1 VAHWRNLAGIC
12 AIIALGVFCV
22 ASVLPTFRALGRPI
36 GNFGI
41 AWHLAPNAGGANVM
55 TATKVESGS
64 PADRAGIAAGA
75 FLPQSATA
83 LERIAAKQPS
93 LPGTSRT
100 FAFETA
106 SGVRPVAL
114 VAANG
119 ETYYPDDTFDR
130 VFMAIRIP
138 STILLA
144 AAAILLVVRLP
155 GAMSW
160 GLALFLLTLRPAAL
174 VNRFWA
180 PLLSP
185 EGWIA
190 LGGANRII
198 DTFGSVGIIVF
209 ALLFPSG
216 EAPGKAAR
224 FFARSAWAFAAAI
237 AAMLLVDDHLIDVI
251 WPNTSFATHL
261 FDSVRQGVI
270 FLPWVAAVL
279 LASTYLR
286 AKGVERQRLAWV
298 IAGLLVGCLSEPVN
312 DIAARI
318 GTQESGYVARSVG
331 LLQLSVPILVGYGVM
346 RHRILDVGFVLNRA
360 AVYTA
365 LTTVLLGTMGLLRL
379 TLGSYLK
386 DNWAILLQVATAIG
400 LGFSSQKIYKA
411 ADWLI
416 DRYLFPDS
424 HKNEVKLKRLGDGL
438 RFAESSDAIAASIT
452 QEPVETLGLA
462 SAALFRKRHD
472 GTFVR
477 KVAVGWNGDD
487 VTVIDAGDP
496 LPIYLEGD
504 ATQFDVRDMLASRH
518 GFPIGPAAPHHAYPL
533 MVRRALA
540 GFVLYS
546 ENADGTA
553 LDPDE
558 TAMLDKLVK
567 AAADA
572 YDPFIRVKRAL
583 SEAGAQARVQ

>member
-1 VAHWRNLAGIC
+1 VAHWRRLAGIC

-22 ASVLPTFRALGRPI
+22 ASVLPTFRVLGRPI

-41 AWHLAPNAGGANVM
+41 VWHLAPDAGGTNAL
-55 TATKVESGS
+55 TATKIESGS
-64 PADRAGIAAGA
+64 PADRAGIVAGA
-75 FLPQSATA
+75 HLPPTATS
-83 LERIAAKQPS
+83 LERMAAKKPV
-93 LPGTSRT
+93 LPGIART

-106 SGVRPVAL
+106 SGVRPVTL
-114 VAANG
+114 VAAPG

-138 STILLA
+138 STIIFAL
-144 AAAILLVVRLP
+144 AAILLVVRLP

-160 GLALFLLTLRPAAL
+160 GLALFLLTLRPSAV

-198 DTFGSVGIIVF
+198 DTFGYVGIIAF

-216 EAPGKAAR
+216 AAQGKAAR
-224 FFARSAWAFAAAI
+224 FFAWFVWVLGVAI
-237 AAMLLVDDHLIDVI
+237 AAILLVDDHLIDVI
-251 WPNTSFATHL
+251 WPNTSVATHL
-261 FDSVRQGVI
+261 FDGVRQGVI
-270 FLPWVAAVL
+270 FLPWIAAVL

-298 IAGLLVGCLSEPVN
+298 IAGLLIGCLAEPVN
-312 DIAARI
+312 DIAARVN
-318 GTQESGYVARSVG
+318 TLEAGYVARSVG

-438 RFAESSDAIAASIT
+438 RYAESSDAIAASIT
-452 QEPVETLGLA
+452 QEPAETLGLA
-462 SAALFRKRHD
+462 SAALFRKRND

-477 KVAVGWNGDD
+477 KLAVGWNGDC
-487 VTVIDAGDP
+487 VTVIGAADP
-496 LPIYLEGD
+496 LPVYLEGD
-504 ATQFDVRDMLASRH
+504 ATQFNVRDMLSSRT
-518 GFPIGPAAPHHAYPL
+518 GFPTGAAAPHHAYPL

-583 SEAGAQARVQ
+583 SEAGAKPAQT

>member
-1 VAHWRNLAGIC
+1 MSWD
-12 AIIALGVFCV
+12 
-22 ASVLPTFRALGRPI
+22 GRS

-41 AWHLAPNAGGANVM
+41 TWHLAPDPGGANAL
-55 TATKVESGS
+55 TATKVDPGS

-75 FLPQSATA
+75 HLSRTAPA
-83 LERIAAKQPS
+83 LERIAAKQPA
-93 LPGTSRT
+93 LPGTART
-100 FAFETA
+100 FAFENA
-106 SGVRPVAL
+106 SGVHPVTL
-114 VAANG
+114 VAATG
-119 ETYYPDDTFDR
+119 ETYYPDDIFDR
-130 VFMAIRIP
+130 IFMAIRIP
-138 STILLA
+138 STIVFALA
-144 AAAILLVVRLP
+144 AVLLVLRLP

-160 GLALFLLTLRPAAL
+160 GLALFLLTLRPSAV

-180 PLLSP
+180 PLLSTD
-185 EGWIA
+185 GWVA

-198 DTFGSVGIIVF
+198 DTFGFVGIIAF

-216 EAPGKAAR
+216 AAQGKTAR
-224 FFARSAWAFAAAI
+224 FFAWFVWVLGTAI
-237 AAMLLVDDHLIDVI
+237 AAVLVVDDHLIDVL
-251 WPNTSFATHL
+251 WPNTSSATHI
-261 FDSVRQGVI
+261 FDGVRQGVI

-279 LASTYLR
+279 LASTYVR
-286 AKGVERQRLAWV
+286 AKGVDRQRLAWV
-298 IAGLLVGCLSEPVN
+298 IAGLLIGCLGEPVN
-312 DIAARI
+312 DLAARI
-318 GTQESGYVARSVG
+318 GTVEAGYVARSVG
-331 LLQLSVPILVGYGVM
+331 LVQLCVPILVGYGVM

-386 DNWAILLQVATAIG
+386 DNWAILLQVATAVG
-400 LGFSSQKIYKA
+400 LGFSSQRIYKA

-416 DRYLFPDS
+416 DRYLFPES

-438 RFAESSDAIAASIT
+438 RYAESSDAIAASIT
-452 QEPVETLGLA
+452 QEPAETLGLA
-462 SAALFRKRHD
+462 SAALFRRRND

-477 KVAVGWNGDD
+477 KLAVGWNGDD
-487 VTVIDAGDP
+487 VTVIGAGDP
-496 LPIYLEGD
+496 LPVYLEGD
-504 ATQFDVRDMLASRH
+504 ATQFNVREMLASRT
-518 GFPIGPAAPHHAYPL
+518 GFPTGPAAPHHAYPL

-567 AAADA
+567 SAADA

-583 SEAGAQARVQ
+583 SEAGARPGRT

>member
-1 VAHWRNLAGIC
+1 VAHWRRLAGIC
-12 AIIALGVFCV
+12 AIIALGIFCV
-22 ASVLPTFRALGRPI
+22 ASALPTFRALGRPL
-36 GNFGI
+36 GQFGI
-41 AWHLAPNAGGANVM
+41 VWHVAPDASGENVL
-55 TATKVESGS
+55 TVTKIEKDS
-64 PADRAGIAAGA
+64 PADRAGIVAGA
-75 FLPQSATA
+75 HLPSTASA
-83 LERIAAKQPS
+83 LERIAAKQPA
-93 LPGTSRT
+93 LAGTSRT
-100 FAFETA
+100 FDFETA
-106 SGVRPVAL
+106 PGIRPVTL
-114 VAANG
+114 VAAAG
-119 ETYYPDDTFDR
+119 EAYYPDDTFDR

-138 STILLA
+138 STLLFA
-144 AAAILLVVRLP
+144 LAAILLVMRLP

-160 GLALFLLTLRPAAL
+160 GLALFLLTLRPGAL
-174 VNRFWA
+174 VNRYWG
-180 PLLSP
+180 PLLTP
-185 EGWIA
+185 GGWVA
-190 LGGANRII
+190 LGGVNRVI
-198 DTFGSVGIIVF
+198 DCFGYVGIIIF
-209 ALLFPSG
+209 ALLFPG
-216 EAPGKAAR
+216 DEARGKAAHFVVR
-224 FFARSAWAFAAAI
+224 FGWTIAAVLAAI
-237 AAMLLVDDHLIDVI
+237 LLVDDHLIDVLV
-251 WPNTSFATHL
+251 PNTSLATHL
-261 FDSVRQGVI
+261 FDGVRQGII
-270 FLPWVAAVL
+270 FLPWIAAIL

-298 IAGLLVGCLSEPVN
+298 IAGLLIGCLAEPVN

-318 GTQESGYVARSVG
+318 GTVDAGYVARSVG
-331 LLQLSVPILVGYGVM
+331 LLQITVPILVAYGVM

-360 AVYTA
+360 AVYAA

-400 LGFSSQKIYKA
+400 LGFSTQKIYKA

-438 RFAESSDAIAASIT
+438 RFADTSDAIAASIT
-452 QEPVETLGLA
+452 QEPAETLGLA
-462 SAALFRKRHD
+462 SAALFRKRND

-477 KVAVGWNGDD
+477 KLAVGWGDD
-487 VTVIDAGDP
+487 DASVIGAGDP

-504 ATQFDVRDMLASRH
+504 ASQFNVRDMLASRS
-518 GFPIGPAAPHHAYPL
+518 GFPTGHAAPHHAYPL

-567 AAADA
+567 AAGDA

-583 SEAGAQARVQ
+583 SEVRAPS

>member
-1 VAHWRNLAGIC
+1 VAHWRRLAGIC

-22 ASVLPTFRALGRPI
+22 ASVLPTFRVLGRPL
-36 GNFGI
+36 GSFGI
-41 AWHLAPNAGGANVM
+41 AWHLHPDLAGATVM
-55 TATKVESGS
+55 TATNVEPGS
-64 PADRAGIAAGA
+64 PADKAGIAAGA
-75 FLPQSATA
+75 HLPPNAPVM
-83 LERIAAKQPS
+83 ERVAAKQPA
-93 LPGTSRT
+93 LTGASRT

-106 SGVRPVAL
+106 SGIRPVTL
-114 VAANG
+114 VAATG
-119 ETYYPDDTFDR
+119 EAYYPDDTFDR

-138 STILLA
+138 STALFA
-144 AAAILLVVRLP
+144 FAAILLVMRVP
-155 GAMSW
+155 GSMSW

-174 VNRFWA
+174 VNRFWG

-185 EGWIA
+185 GGWIA

-198 DTFGSVGIIVF
+198 DTFGYVGIIVF

-216 EAPGKAAR
+216 EAHGRAAR
-224 FFARSAWAFAAAI
+224 LLARSAWPIAALLAAI
-237 AAMLLVDDHLIDVI
+237 LLVDDHLIDVL
-251 WPNTSFATHL
+251 WPNASFATHA
-261 FDSVRQGVI
+261 FDGVRQGII
-270 FLPWVAAVL
+270 FLPLIAAVL

-286 AKGVERQRLAWV
+286 ATGVERQRLAWV
-298 IAGLLVGCLSEPVN
+298 IAGLLIGCLAEPVN

-318 GTQESGYVARSVG
+318 GTVEAGYVARGVG
-331 LLQLSVPILVGYGVM
+331 LLQLTVPILVGYGVM
-346 RHRILDVGFVLNRA
+346 RHRIIDVGFVLNRA

-365 LTTVLLGTMGLLRL
+365 LTAVLLGTMGLLRL

-386 DNWAILLQVATAIG
+386 DNWAILLQVATAVG

-438 RFAESSDAIAASIT
+438 RFAETADAIAASVT
-452 QEPVETLGLA
+452 KEPAETLGLA
-462 SAALFRKRHD
+462 SAALFRKRDD
-472 GTFVR
+472 GTYFR
-477 KVAVGWNGDD
+477 KVSVGWSDDD
-487 VTVIDAGDP
+487 VSVIGAGDA
-496 LPIYLEGD
+496 LPVYLEGD
-504 ATQFDVRDMLASRH
+504 ASQFNVRDMLAART
-518 GFPIGPAAPHHAYPL
+518 GFPTGHAAPHHAYPL

-546 ENADGTA
+546 ENDDGTA

-567 AAADA
+567 AAGDA
-572 YDPFIRVKRAL
+572 YDPFIRVKLAL
-583 SEAGAQARVQ
+583 SNAQTQAQ